1 MIYSVRQ
8 KTDVKNVQDAHFQA
22 LMNNRKIIIRGCMK
36 KNNFIK
42 NILLTAIFSTA
53 LAGCDFASAPK
64 DEIHA
69 DGKTMGTFFSI
80 TVVGDYPGG
89 QKGLDKDADEVLRK
103 INKEISTF
111 DKDSL
116 LSKFNNSKSTA
127 QFRITQ
133 DMADILI
140 ESLRVGND
148 LDGAT
153 DITVGPLVNLWGF
166 GPKKVEQQDRI
177 PTDEEISAARANIG
191 LDKLHV
197 EISKNAAYVRKDNS
211 DIYVDLSTV
220 GEGYGADKLAEL
232 LDRKGVQNYMVSVA
246 GAIRTKGVN
255 NRGKD
260 WVIAIEDPSNE
271 HAVGRNVIVPV
282 CTKGQAISTAGSY
295 RNYISSKDGKTFSH
309 IIDPATGKPV
319 DHKTVSVTVVGPTAL
334 WTDAVDTGLMV
345 KGGEEALRYAN
356 ERNIA
361 IYVVTRNAKDDG
373 FETHY
378 SRAMHRYL
386 ECE

>member
-1 MIYSVRQ
+1 M
-8 KTDVKNVQDAHFQA
+8 KN
-22 LMNNRKIIIRGCMK
+22 
-36 KNNFIK
+36 NNFIK
-42 NILLTAIFSTA
+42 NVLFTAVLSAAVT
-53 LAGCDFASAPK
+53 GCDFASAPK

-89 QKGLDKDADEVLRK
+89 QKGLDRDAEEVLHK
-103 INKEISTF
+103 INKDISAF
-111 DKDSL
+111 DKDSV
-116 LSKFNNSKSTA
+116 LSKFNRSKSTEP
-127 QFRITQ
+127 FPITQ
-133 DMADILI
+133 DMADVII

-148 LDGAT
+148 LNGAT

-166 GPKKVEQQDRI
+166 GPKKVNRDGNP
-177 PTDEEISAARANIG
+177 PTLEEINAAKANTG
-191 LDKLHV
+191 LDKIHV
-197 EISKNAAYVRKDNS
+197 TIGKDSAYLKKDNP
-211 DIYVDLSTV
+211 DIYIDLATV

-295 RNYISSKDGKTFSH
+295 RNFIAGKDGKTFSH
-309 IIDPATGKPV
+309 IIDPTTGRPV
-319 DHKTVSVTVVGPTAL
+319 DHKTVSVTVVGPSAL
-334 WTDAVDTGLMV
+334 WTDAIDTGLMV
-345 KGGEEALRYAN
+345 KGGEAALKYAN

-361 IYVVTRNAKDDG
+361 IYVVTRNANDDG